1 MNKSNE
7 HINVHIVEDNQGD
20 AFLLEELL
28 ISAGFSSRN
37 IHLSTSLTDAI
48 EATKNASPDVV
59 LLDLFLPDSSGVD
72 TFIKA
77 KTHFYNTPII
87 VMSGLSDTEIA
98 LTTVKEGAQDFLVKG
113 NSDTN
118 ILVKSIHY
126 AIERIKNVQQLV
138 RSEEEYRLLFEASPL
153 PIFMVDSAL
162 NVLQAN
168 PAFLNLYKYS
178 ADETNT
184 LTLDKL
190 LDSSESKTKFL
201 DSIIKQK
208 SRQYKHVTKN
218 GDLLYVEQ
226 LSAKTTFQNKEVY
239 TIIIK
244 DETEKQLFEIEKV
257 RLISETLED
266 ERGRFSRELHDG
278 LAQHLVAMNFYVAQL
293 AGISEESDAIVNGC
307 QEILKTSLDQT
318 RAMCYNLTP
327 PELEKGLIA
336 GLSAMFQR
344 LTNITPIEFIFEVDK
359 TVKPEYLSYIDEY
372 GLYRIIQEFVNN
384 SIKHSKCS
392 VISCHFFVIEDE
404 LNIEVNDNGIGFDL
418 NAVVKGLGLKNMEYR
433 VLTAGINS
441 EFISER
447 GKGTKLKIKV
457 G

>member
-1 MNKSNE
+1 MNKGTE
-7 HINVHIVEDNQGD
+7 HITVCIVEDNQGD
-20 AFLLEELL
+20 AYLLEELL

-37 IHLSTSLTDAI
+37 INVYTSLKDAF
-48 EATKNASPDVV
+48 EATLNSIADVV
-59 LLDLFLPDSSGVD
+59 LLDLFLPDSSGVN

-77 KTHFYNTPII
+77 KSHFNNTPII

-113 NSDTN
+113 NSDPN

-153 PIFMVDSAL
+153 PIFMVDKAL

-178 ADETNT
+178 ADEADT

-190 LDSSESKTKFL
+190 LDKSESRTKFL

-208 SRQYKHVTKN
+208 SKQYKHVTKDGN
-218 GDLLYVEQ
+218 LLYVEQ

-244 DETEKQLFEIEKV
+244 DETEKQLFEIEKD
-257 RLISETLED
+257 RLIAETLED

-293 AGISEESDAIVNGC
+293 SGISEESDAIVNGC

-344 LTNITPIEFIFEVDK
+344 LTNITPIEFKMEVDSSI
-359 TVKPEYLSYIDEY
+359 TTDDLEDVDEY

-392 VISCHFFVIEDE
+392 VISCQFFKGEE
-404 LNIEVNDNGIGFDL
+404 LIIEVKDNGVGFDV
-418 NAVVKGLGLKNMEYR
+418 NNVVKGLGLKNMEHR
-433 VLTAGINS
+433 VLTAGIKS
-441 EFISER
+441 EFTSEL
-447 GKGTKLKIKV
+447 GKGTTLTITV

>member
-1 MNKSNE
+1 MNKETE
-7 HINVHIVEDNQGD
+7 HITVCIVEDNQGD

-37 IHLSTSLTDAI
+37 INVFTSLSDAFD
-48 EATKNASPDVV
+48 ATTNLTPDVV
-59 LLDLFLPDSSGVD
+59 LLDLFLPDSSGVN
-72 TFIKA
+72 TFLKA
-77 KTHFYNTPII
+77 KSHFNNTPII
-87 VMSGLSDTEIA
+87 VMSGLSDTEVA

-126 AIERIKNVQQLV
+126 AIERIKNVEQLV
-138 RSEEEYRLLFEASPL
+138 RSEQEYRLLFEASPL
-153 PIFMVDSAL
+153 PIFMVDKAL

-190 LDSSESKTKFL
+190 LDKSESRTKFL

-208 SRQYKHVTKN
+208 SRQYKHVTKD

-244 DETEKQLFEIEKV
+244 DETEKQLFEIEKD
-257 RLISETLED
+257 RLIAETLED

-278 LAQHLVAMNFYVAQL
+278 LAQHLVAMNFYVTQL
-293 AGISEESDAIVNGC
+293 SGISEESDVIVKGC
-307 QEILKTSLDQT
+307 QDILKTSLDQT

-327 PELEKGLIA
+327 PELERGLIA

-344 LTNITPIEFIFEVDK
+344 LTNITSIEFNMHVDDSITSESLK
-359 TVKPEYLSYIDEY
+359 DIDEY

-384 SIKHSKCS
+384 SIKHSNCS
-392 VISCHFFVIEDE
+392 VVSCRFFNHDDLI
-404 LNIEVNDNGIGFDL
+404 IEVKDNGIGFDK
-418 NAVVKGLGLKNMEYR
+418 NSVVKGLGLKNMEHR
-433 VLTAGINS
+433 VLTAGITS
-441 EFISER
+441 ELTSEL
-447 GKGTKLKIKV
+447 GKGTELIIRV